1 VVTLVPGCSV
11 GRRYDAGVQLLTEPR
26 DQAVRDLAGP
36 GDWLTG
42 AERVAVWREVRDA
55 ATNEL
60 DRRRA
65 EAISPNAV
73 DGRHPAT
80 GPLSATDMEVVH
92 RIASDPGRL
101 TRAWAEAAIAEI
113 GEERYTELVG
123 ISAIVNVLDVFARAM
138 GWPEAALPEPVAG
151 EPTRV
156 RPEGMGD
163 TGAWVSQ
170 QADKTRANVTRTLS
184 LVPETNATWRSLV
197 DSHYTRGPQFFDLAW
212 QRPLSRPQVELVAA
226 RTTVAQQC
234 FY

>member
-1 VVTLVPGCSV
+1 M
-11 GRRYDAGVQLLTEPR
+11 QHLTAPR
-26 DQAVRDLAGP
+26 DAAYAEVARA
-36 GDWLTG
+36 GDWLTA

-65 EAISPNAV
+65 ESLSPNAV
-73 DGRHPAT
+73 QGRHPAS
-80 GPLSATDMEVVH
+80 GPLSAVDVEVVH
-92 RIASDPGRL
+92 RIAIDPGRL
-101 TRAWAEAAIAEI
+101 TRSWAEAAMAEI

-123 ISAIVNVLDVFARAM
+123 VTAIVTVLDTFARAM
-138 GWPEAALPEPVAG
+138 GWPAPELPDPVAG
-151 EPTRV
+151 EPTRE

-170 QADKTRANVTRTLS
+170 VVEKTRANVTRTLT
-184 LVPETNATWRSLV
+184 LVPVTNGTWRTLV

-212 QRPLSRPQVELVAA
+212 SRPLSRPQVELVAA